1 MSYMKSLSL
10 NKPHLIIMVGIP
22 GSGKTF
28 FAEHFSSTF
37 KAPFINLNYLRSNL
51 FTNPTFSD
59 QEDQI
64 TKNVSDYMLDQM
76 LKTNQTII
84 YEGLSDRRAE
94 RIEIVRKAREAG
106 YESLL
111 IWVQT
116 EPVTAKKR
124 ATAKSNDNQMSN
136 EVFNE
141 KIKRF
146 SPPHS
151 SEKAIVISGK
161 HTYTS
166 QLKIA
171 LIRLASKKPIP
182 RPQPIP
188 PVITPT
194 RAPINRNILIR

>member
-22 GSGKTF
+22 GSGKSF

-37 KAPFINLNYLRSNL
+37 KAPFIDLNRLRNNL
-51 FTNPTFSD
+51 FSNPNFSE

-64 TKNVSDYMLDQM
+64 TKNVSDYMLEQI
-76 LKTNQTII
+76 LKTNQTVI
-84 YEGLSDRRAE
+84 YEGLTDRRAE
-94 RIEIVRKAREAG
+94 RVEIVRKAREAG
-106 YESLL
+106 YESLI

-124 ATAKSNDNQMSN
+124 ATTKSNDNQISSEM
-136 EVFNE
+136 FNE

-146 SPPHS
+146 SPPHP
-151 SEKAIVISGK
+151 SEKAVVISGK

-171 LIRLASKKPIP
+171 LIRLASKKPAP
-182 RPQPIP
+182 RPQPVTAP
-188 PVITPT
+188 SVPT
-194 RAPINRNILIR
+194 RTPINRSILIR

>member
-1 MSYMKSLSL
+1 MKSLSL

-188 PVITPT
+188 QVITPT